1 MENNSSTTQE
11 NVIQTQMS
19 DILSKLETILWLR
32 QWFYFL
38 QTPCKSALLRIS
50 PLNVLMS

>member
-1 MENNSSTTQE
+1 MENNRSTTQE

-32 QWFYFL
+32 HGFIF
-38 QTPCKSALLRIS
+38 CKRL
-50 PLNVLMS
+50 